1 MKFFNILL
9 IAMMFSVT
17 AFADTYGRGHYR
29 ENGSYVQP
37 HYRTNSNN
45 TRLDN
50 YSTRGNV
57 NPYNG
62 RVGTKDP
69 FSYKAKARTS
79 SNGYGW

>member
-1 MKFFNILL
+1 MKFLNILL
-9 IAMMFSVT
+9 IAMIFSVS
-17 AFADTYGRGHYR
+17 AFADTYVRDHYR
-29 ENGSYVQP
+29 KNGSYVQP

-62 RVGTKDP
+62 RAGARDP
-69 FSYKAKARTS
+69 FSYGARARTR